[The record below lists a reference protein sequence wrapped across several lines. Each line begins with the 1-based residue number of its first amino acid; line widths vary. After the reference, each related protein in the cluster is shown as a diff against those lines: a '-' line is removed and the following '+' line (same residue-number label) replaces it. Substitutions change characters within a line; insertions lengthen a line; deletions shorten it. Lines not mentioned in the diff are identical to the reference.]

1 MAIGNNND
9 GSDIFWPGYVDAVTN
24 LVLNLLFL
32 LTIMTVAV
40 FMFAMELGR
49 QHQSTGEARN
59 EAATSTEQAKAAESK
74 PEVEALR
81 QQVAELKREARIANE
96 LLAPQNVVSA
106 SSAVR
111 TPKKSIAQ
119 ATPSG
124 GGLLVRYAD
133 DAVTLTTA
141 EADKL
146 RASLAPIVASG
157 GARIEVIVPTGFSE
171 AKRMGF
177 YRAMAVRNLLIEMKL
192 PPGRIDVSVREG
204 KAAADAS
211 VVRVAPRR

>member
-1 MAIGNNND
+1 MAINNDND

-49 QHQSTGEARN
+49 QHQSTDNARQEAM
-59 EAATSTEQAKAAESK
+59 TSTEQAKAAESE

-81 QQVAELKREARIANE
+81 RQVAELKREARVANE
-96 LLAPQNVVSA
+96 LLTAQKVVPA
-106 SSAVR
+106 SSAVAA
-111 TPKKSIAQ
+111 PKKSVAL

-124 GGLLVRYAD
+124 GGLLVRYTD
-133 DAVTLTTA
+133 DAVTLTAT

-146 RASLAPIVASG
+146 RASLAEIVASG
-157 GARIEVIVPTGFSE
+157 GARIDVVVPTGFSE

-177 YRAMAVRNLLIEMKL
+177 YRAMAVRNLLIEMKV
-192 PPGRIDVSVREG
+192 PPERIEVSVREG

-211 VVRVAPRR
+211 QVRVTPR